1 MGSRSTAATRSRDAL
16 LAGVGAWVRAAR
28 EQRGLSRRALSER
41 CGVSERFLSEL
52 ESGVGNI
59 SIARLAEVAKALG
72 TSASVVLATAEGAAS
87 YGASSALAVPRGAL
101 VALVGMRGAGKSA
114 IGRRLAEQLGVP
126 FFEQDQLVERAA
138 GLSLPDIFS
147 LHGEAYYRR
156 LAREALARFLSET
169 QAGVLPTG
177 GGIVTHREAHRLLPK
192 RRVTLWVRAAPAGPS
207 QRGLPPGGT
216 PPAAARS
223 LGGSDPRRGA
233 RETLRPPGRALPP
246 HRRRRSSLSQELRSA
261 RRRAHRRH
269 RQPSRSGR
277 PLAGARGHHRGPRQA
292 LGATSRR
299 NDASREAAGAH
310 CPVRRSARRK
320 RRRCL
325 RPRGERG
332 ERAAARGAELPV
344 PQRRQPAAGHL
355 QRLGLAPLPASR
367 RGSGARGALPGRGR
381 KMRLP
386 GLRRAADSG
395 RPARLEARAVEE
407 LVARHLPVNCGGRRA
422 L

>member
-16 LAGVGAWVRAAR
+16 LAGVGASVRAAR

-169 QAGVLPTG
+169 QAGVLATG
-177 GGIVTHREAHRLLPK
+177 GGIVTDREAYRLLQK
-192 RRVTLWVRAAPAGPS
+192 RCVTVWLRAAPEDHW
-207 QRGLPPGGT
+207 QRVLQQGDTRPGE
-216 PPAAARS
+216 ASADARS
-223 LGGSDPRRGA
+223 ELRALLQA
-233 RETLRPPGRALPP
+233 REPLYALA
-246 HRRRRSSLSQELRSA
+246 SVTVD
-261 RRRAHRRH
+261 
-269 RQPSRSGR
+269 
-277 PLAGARGHHRGPRQA
+277 
-292 LGATSRR
+292 TS
-299 NDASREAAGAH
+299 
-310 CPVRRSARRK
+310 
-320 RRRCL
+320 
-325 RPRGERG
+325 
-332 ERAAARGAELPV
+332 
-344 PQRRQPAAGHL
+344 
-355 QRLGLAPLPASR
+355 RLGLEGAIKEVAR
-367 RGSGARGALPGRGR
+367 R
-381 KMRLP
+381 
-386 GLRRAADSG
+386 
-395 RPARLEARAVEE
+395 
-407 LVARHLPVNCGGRRA
+407 VARHSTRRRGPE
-422 L
+422 